1 VRQSATEAAEEIAA
15 LLDTPF
21 LRALAEPARLD
32 VLKVLL
38 IHGSGDV
45 ASLAAHLPQDRSVIS
60 RHLQTLE
67 EAGIVR
73 SVRTGRH
80 RHYQLEGSALVGRFE
95 QLATRVRALAAICCP
110 PTPAGATTRTTVA
123 PATSTAKR
131 RQRTVR

>member
-60 RHLQTLE
+60 RHLRILE

-73 SVRTGRH
+73 SVRAGRH
-80 RHYQLEGSALVGRFE
+80 RNYQLEGGALVGRFE
-95 QLATRVRALAAICCP
+95 QLSTRVRALAAICCP
-110 PTPAGATTRTTVA
+110 PAPVSATTRGTVP
-123 PATSTAKR
+123 PATSGPKR

>member
-1 VRQSATEAAEEIAA
+1 VRQSATEAAEEIAV

-32 VLKVLL
+32 LLKVLL
-38 IHGSGDV
+38 IQRSGDV

-60 RHLQTLE
+60 RHLQMLE

-80 RHYQLEGSALVGRFE
+80 RHYQLEGSALVARFE
-95 QLATRVRALAAICCP
+95 HLATRVKALAAICCP
-110 PTPAGATTRTTVA
+110 PTPASATTRTSVA
-123 PATSTAKR
+123 SAPKR